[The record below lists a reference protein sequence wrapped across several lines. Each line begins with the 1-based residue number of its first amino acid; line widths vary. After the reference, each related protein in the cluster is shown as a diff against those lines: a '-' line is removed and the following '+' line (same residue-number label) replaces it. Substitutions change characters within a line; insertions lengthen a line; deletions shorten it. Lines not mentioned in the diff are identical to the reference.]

1 MSTPNEVSYEE
12 FEQFLKD
19 LNHRVWEVRRDACE
33 RLGEIG
39 DPRAVD
45 ALIFALQ
52 DGVGAVRFAA
62 AGALGK
68 LGDPIAIPALLTLL
82 ESNEFGTHG
91 PVIEALTEL
100 KAQEAIPYF
109 INLLLDEDARIRG
122 LAANALMQL
131 TRQFIPFKAK
141 GALEEREESV
151 RHWLAWW
158 DKTCAQNQEGQ
169 EQQEG

>member
-1 MSTPNEVSYEE
+1 MSNGNEVSYEE

-100 KAQEAIPYF
+100 GTDREGPSRNVCHIV
-109 INLLLDEDARIRG
+109 DIRECG
-122 LAANALMQL
+122 SFNKILCH
-131 TRQFIPFKAK
+131 R
-141 GALEEREESV
+141 
-151 RHWLAWW
+151 
-158 DKTCAQNQEGQ
+158 
-169 EQQEG
+169 